1 MEGRYPV
8 AEGIDFPARFSS
20 ITGGR
25 GTINTFFDGYDLCP
39 PGVGLEVPFRGI
51 NPADREKYILHKRG
65 AVL

>member
-8 AEGIDFPARFSS
+8 AEGIDFPARLSS

-39 PGVGLEVPFRGI
+39 PGVGKEVPFRGVS
-51 NPADREKYILHKRG
+51 PADREKYILHKRG